1 MFFRPPSFQNIGA
14 GTFKDY
20 GNLPIFFKEPQ
31 GTLTKLAPQRLNE
44 L

>member
-1 MFFRPPSFQNIGA
+1 MCFQPPSSQNKGV
-14 GTFKDY
+14 GTFKDF

-31 GTLTKLAPQRLNE
+31 GTLSKLAPQRLNE